1 MLKPVLTFKIKFYN
15 ADISRQK
22 NCVYKIEHEVFKNMN
37 IFSLTLCC
45 HTSTEQPQIVSI
57 LPLVPHLPSFISR
70 TSKCGEKK
78 KKQFRFL
85 CHTINEVSTPSCK
98 LFKTCQ
104 DRMIALLWNCS
115 CACFSYDLK
124 QFLIKAIIAILK
136 KSNQIIY
143 DQFRNFISIR
153 KQKEWLI
160 THLTKMKFHL

>member
-1 MLKPVLTFKIKFYN
+1 MLTSPAKKIVFTRLSMKF
-15 ADISRQK
+15 
-22 NCVYKIEHEVFKNMN
+22 
-37 IFSLTLCC
+37 
-45 HTSTEQPQIVSI
+45 
-57 LPLVPHLPSFISR
+57 SR
-70 TSKCGEKK
+70 TWTFSAWLSVAILLQSSHKLSVFYLWCLICQALFLELQNVGKK

>member
-1 MLKPVLTFKIKFYN
+1 MVYIKFVIFSPKNMLKPVLTFKIKFYN

-70 TSKCGEKK
+70 TSKCGGK

-104 DRMIALLWNCS
+104 DIMIALLWNCS

-136 KSNQIIY
+136 KATRSSM
-143 DQFRNFISIR
+143 ISSEISS
-153 KQKEWLI
+153 L
-160 THLTKMKFHL
+160 